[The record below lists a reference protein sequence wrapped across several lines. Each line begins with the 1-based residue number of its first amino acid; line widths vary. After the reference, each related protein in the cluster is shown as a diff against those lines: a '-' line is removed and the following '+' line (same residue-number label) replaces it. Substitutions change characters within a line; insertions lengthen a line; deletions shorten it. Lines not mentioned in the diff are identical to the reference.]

1 MEAMLQN
8 KPFLSRKPENDY
20 TQLID
25 IIPME
30 KTKVNNHTG
39 LSVTSND
46 SGFTQFEEGDTPK

>member
-1 MEAMLQN
+1 MVMEAMLQN

-39 LSVTSND
+39 LS
-46 SGFTQFEEGDTPK
+46 GDF